1 MRGANYPL
9 MVASLLG
16 SPQYHIQFS
25 GPQPSCKAV
34 AMSSIR
40 KDLFKQNDA
49 TSHGWSIFGELMWT
63 CNNLMPIK
71 LKTPHTSWF
80 SSGVMY
86 VHIFGTI
93 SGLFK
98 KEGVGFGQD
107 QWWHDLPYIH
117 HRIEPRKQVHTK
129 ATVLRHRGWH
139 RGLHFSPETDC
150 GNFRSIDGEWWWT
163 LRAFGTCTR
172 ANVQSSRS
180 SLSPKSDELSLATA
194 P

>member
-86 VHIFGTI
+86 VYTYLGPFLDCLRRREWDLDKTSGDMIFPTFIIGLNRGNKCTRKPRSWGTADDI
-93 SGLFK
+93 GVYIFPLKLIVETSEVLMVNDGEHSGL
-98 KEGVGFGQD
+98 
-107 QWWHDLPYIH
+107 LAPAP
-117 HRIEPRKQVHTK
+117 EPMSNHPGHPCHPNPT
-129 ATVLRHRGWH
+129 
-139 RGLHFSPETDC
+139 
-150 GNFRSIDGEWWWT
+150 
-163 LRAFGTCTR
+163 
-172 ANVQSSRS
+172 SSV
-180 SLSPKSDELSLATA
+180 
-194 P
+194 